1 MVEFVQL
8 WVLLQD
14 KQYTNQEDQIRWKWR
29 DNAAYTSK
37 WAYLVQLH
45 GTTAPLREEVFGTLM
60 PHAEGKINLFAW
72 LLVQSKIL
80 TADKM
85 AAKHW
90 DCNQTC
96 PLCDQEPEAAL
107 HLCLHCSYSKEVWQ
121 LMSRWTAEQVLVP
134 EGDETDMEAKLG
146 GPRYADPSTMK
157 RALLM
162 YTAWHIWKER
172 NSRVLTT
179 SKTLLPL
186 QVLGLIQDEI
196 KLCQQAC

>member
-1 MVEFVQL
+1 MNTVDEMVAFVQL
-8 WVLLQD
+8 WVLVQD
-14 KQYTNQEDQIRWKWR
+14 KQFTNQEDQIRWKWR

-85 AAKHW
+85 VARHW

-146 GPRYADPSTMK
+146 GPR
-157 RALLM
+157 
-162 YTAWHIWKER
+162 
-172 NSRVLTT
+172 
-179 SKTLLPL
+179 
-186 QVLGLIQDEI
+186 
-196 KLCQQAC
+196 C